1 MTMLAKVIVTV
12 LVTAISGH
20 SIWIHPMHGVYDEYP
35 EEGQSTPA
43 GSHQGRFLSLSRDQ
57 LIRIKRMLRRLPYRN
72 ALLDAIRNAATEA
85 ERGRDV
91 DVSFDDI
98 VPDPEDRLLEMWQFD
113 NDFQTTAVEYMS
125 TEHTQSNIQL
135 LSNTNDV
142 PDPEERNQTQGQL
155 GCFADFHAYIG
166 PLTRRWLWDVLTL
179 NNISTGS
186 LDRPD
191 APERKYSFSK

>member
-1 MTMLAKVIVTV
+1 MRGKEIDRIKACHAVCYINITRTGVTLRDNKLLVRDRQNDAMTMLAKVIVTV

-20 SIWIHPMHGVYDEYP
+20 SIWTHPMHSVHDEYP

-43 GSHQGRFLSLSRDQ
+43 GSHHGRFLSLSRDQ

-113 NDFQTTAVEYMS
+113 NDFRTMAVEYMS
-125 TEHTQSNIQL
+125 SEHAQSKIQL
-135 LSNTNDV
+135 LSSTNDV
-142 PDPEERNQTQGQL
+142 PDPEERNQT
-155 GCFADFHAYIG
+155 
-166 PLTRRWLWDVLTL
+166 
-179 NNISTGS
+179 
-186 LDRPD
+186 
-191 APERKYSFSK
+191 